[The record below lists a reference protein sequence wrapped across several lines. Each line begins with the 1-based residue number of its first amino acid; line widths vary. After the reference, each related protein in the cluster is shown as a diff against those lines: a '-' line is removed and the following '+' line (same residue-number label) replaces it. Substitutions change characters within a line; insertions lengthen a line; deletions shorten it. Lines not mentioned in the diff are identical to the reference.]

1 MAPTLAL
8 TDSDVVLQITGNKN
22 SNKNL
27 QKINILKAAEK
38 LLAFHGY
45 PAFTIRNIA
54 LQANTSVGSVQHY
67 YKTKN
72 ELLQD
77 LLLYVTDKYNQA
89 YRQVFSRTFD
99 SPEDRFFGFVDFLL
113 QDMTRPL
120 RRGFFF
126 QAWALAPM
134 DEYVEKR
141 MEESFSRYHD
151 AVANTIKDLNP
162 DLPGAEISKRAS
174 AIQSIIEG
182 TQLTLVKQGRYFVH
196 RESIRSTV
204 REEAFAIAVG
214 VTAGPGVRTH
224 GQAVMP
230 VKSRKKINPPGGL
243 SSGTAILPKGKH
255 RIEEILRKAQEVLVE
270 EGYPN
275 FTMRNIAARV
285 GIRMGNLQYYYQTK
299 NDLLRE
305 MFQFA
310 IEAHSGRFLRL
321 DSLSGVEPQKL
332 FLNVIDYL
340 LTDLKK
346 PHVRGL
352 FLQIWALS
360 MHDNFAEHC
369 LEEIYEQYRQ
379 LLSGIITRIN
389 PGLPAPECDARA
401 AAIQALI
408 EGSQMSLTL
417 KNGRLVQKRGLNKL
431 IKERAGLI
439 ATRSYS

>member
-8 TDSDVVLQITGNKN
+8 TDSDVVMQITGNQIR
-22 SNKNL
+22 NKNL

-54 LQANTSVGSVQHY
+54 MQANTSVGSVQHY

-99 SPEDRFFGFVDFLL
+99 SPEDRFFGFIDFLL

-162 DLPGAEISKRAS
+162 DLSGAEISKRAS

-214 VTAGPGVRTH
+214 VTTGPGVRTH
-224 GQAVMP
+224 GQAGMP

-255 RIEEILRKAQEVLVE
+255 RTEEILRKAQEVLVE

-321 DSLSGVEPQKL
+321 DSLSGMEPQKL

-439 ATRSYS
+439 AIRSYS

>member
-1 MAPTLAL
+1 MQT
-8 TDSDVVLQITGNKN
+8 TGNKIYKK
-22 SNKNL
+22 SL
-27 QKINILKAAEK
+27 QKIKILKAAEK

-54 LQANTSVGSVQHY
+54 MQANTSVGSVQHH

-141 MEESFSRYHD
+141 MEESFSRYHA
-151 AVANTIKDLNP
+151 AVANTIRDLNP
-162 DLPGAEISKRAS
+162 DLPRAEISIRA
-174 AIQSIIEG
+174 AAVQSIIEG

-196 RESIRSTV
+196 RESIRGAV
-204 REEAFAIAVG
+204 REEAYAIVAG
-214 VTAGPGVRTH
+214 VTATRGTMTYS
-224 GQAVMP
+224 QAGIP
-230 VKSRKKINPPGGL
+230 VKSRKKIKPPTGL

-255 RIEEILRKAQEVLVE
+255 RTEDILRKAQEVLVE
-270 EGYPN
+270 EGYAN
-275 FTMRNIAARV
+275 FTMRNIAARAR
-285 GIRMGNLQYYYQTK
+285 IRMGNLQYYYQTK

-310 IEAHSGRFLRL
+310 IEAHSGRLIKL
-321 DSLSGVEPQKL
+321 DLLSGREPQKL
-332 FLNVIDYL
+332 FSKVIDYL
-340 LTDLKK
+340 LADLKK

-389 PGLPAPECDARA
+389 PGLLAPECNARA

-417 KNGRLVQKRGLNKL
+417 KNGRLIQKRGLNKL
-431 IKERAGLI
+431 IKERASLI

>member
-1 MAPTLAL
+1 MQT
-8 TDSDVVLQITGNKN
+8 TGNKIYKK
-22 SNKNL
+22 SL
-27 QKINILKAAEK
+27 QKIKILKAAEK

-54 LQANTSVGSVQHY
+54 MQANTSVGSVQHH

-141 MEESFSRYHD
+141 MEESFSRYHA

-162 DLPGAEISKRAS
+162 DLSGTEISKRAS

-182 TQLTLVKQGRYFVH
+182 AQLTLVKRGRYFVH
-196 RESIRSTV
+196 RESIRGTV
-204 REEAFAIAVG
+204 REEAYAIAVEVLATHG
-214 VTAGPGVRTH
+214 IRTH
-224 GQAVMP
+224 GQAGMP
-230 VKSRKKINPPGGL
+230 VKLRKKINPPAGL
-243 SSGTAILPKGKH
+243 SSGTAILTKGKQ
-255 RIEEILRKAQEVLVE
+255 RTEDILRKAQEVLIE
-270 EGYPN
+270 EGYSN
-275 FTMRNIAARV
+275 FTMRNIAARA

-305 MFQFA
+305 MFQYA
-310 IEAHSGRFLRL
+310 IEAHSGRFIRL
-321 DSLSGVEPQKL
+321 DTLSGTEPQKL
-332 FLNVIDYL
+332 FLKVIDYL

-352 FLQIWALS
+352 FLQMWALS

-379 LLSGIITRIN
+379 LLSGIITRLN
-389 PGLPAPECDARA
+389 PGLPMPECDARA

-417 KNGRLVQKRGLNKL
+417 KNGRLVQRRGLNKL
-431 IKERAGLI
+431 IKERACMI
-439 ATRSYS
+439 AIRSGM

>member
-1 MAPTLAL
+1 M
-8 TDSDVVLQITGNKN
+8 
-22 SNKNL
+22 
-27 QKINILKAAEK
+27 
-38 LLAFHGY
+38 AFHGY

-54 LQANTSVGSVQHY
+54 AQANISVGSVQHY

-89 YRQVFSRTFD
+89 YRQAFSRIFD
-99 SPEDRFFGFVDFLL
+99 SPEDRFFAFVDFLL

-141 MEESFSRYHD
+141 MEESFSRYHA
-151 AVANTIKDLNP
+151 AVANTVRDLDP
-162 DLPGAEISKRAS
+162 DLSPAEISKRAS

-204 REEAFAIAVG
+204 REEAYAIAAG
-214 VTAGPGVRTH
+214 VAAKPGTRTH
-224 GQAVMP
+224 GQPGMP
-230 VKSRKKINPPGGL
+230 VKSRKKIKSPAGL
-243 SSGTAILPKGKH
+243 SSGTAIIPKGKH
-255 RIEEILRKAQEVLVE
+255 RTEEILRKAQDVLVV

-275 FTMRNIAARV
+275 FTMRNIAARA

-310 IEAHSGRFLRL
+310 IEAHSGRFIRL
-321 DSLSGVEPQKL
+321 ASMSGMEPRKL
-332 FLNVIDYL
+332 FSKVVDFL
-340 LTDLKK
+340 LADLKK

-360 MHDNFAEHC
+360 MHDDFAEHC

-379 LLSGIITRIN
+379 LLSDIITRIN
-389 PGLPAPECDARA
+389 PGLPASECSARA

-417 KNGRLVQKRGLNKL
+417 KNERLVQKRGLNKL
-431 IKERAGLI
+431 IKQRACLL
-439 ATRSYS
+439 ATGPAM